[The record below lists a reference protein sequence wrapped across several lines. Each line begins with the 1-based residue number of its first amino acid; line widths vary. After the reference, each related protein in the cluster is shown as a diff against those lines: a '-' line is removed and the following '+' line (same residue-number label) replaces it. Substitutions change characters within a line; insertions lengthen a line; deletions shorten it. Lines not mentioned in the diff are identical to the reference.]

1 MKIKVTVEGYAKYN
15 LKDYVPEGAV
25 IKSYSIEHDDITIH
39 YTLNGQE
46 QQCCRSLNLLSHTED
61 HVFTQIQEI
70 NDDNDVEEEE
80 EEDNVI
86 EGANY
91 RHGFDAVP
99 DRRCVWTKH
108 SDGTHKRYNTTGI
121 DLTKPKGYGRW

>member
-1 MKIKVTVEGYAKYN
+1 MRIKITVEGYAEYD
-15 LKDYVPEGAV
+15 LSHYVPEGAE

-39 YTLNGQE
+39 YTLNGYGY
-46 QQCCRSLNLLSHTED
+46 QCCRSLNLLSNTED
-61 HVFTQIQEI
+61 HIHTQIEEI
-70 NDDNDVEEEE
+70 KDDNDVEE

-91 RHGFDAVP
+91 RHGDDPLVEEG
-99 DRRCVWTKH
+99 WTEH
-108 SDGTHKRYNTTGI
+108 SDGTYRRYNTTGI